1 MAAALK
7 KLADSFLEDK
17 LSWEPSTFLGSV
29 RELVDR
35 EETAAVLEILQ
46 NDHYK
51 ELVESVAWDLFPIIT
66 PHVTD
71 TETNNEVYNNSA
83 QMLNTLAEIGKPKE
97 MILGYL
103 EQLDRFLDDGSYR
116 TLLRPLSTVL
126 MRFGLTKS
134 YHLNQSFLLLYAH
147 LQTIKFPSTQ
157 GLDEK
162 QRRLLLEDPDVLR
175 LGRSTIAV
183 LEFLAPFIFQVEEML
198 YGNAR
203 ELSELERTEVENSKI
218 EIAKLL
224 IKILDYPLARTDL
237 AWKATEEDSDVPRH
251 KSDFRLCAEQ
261 VMTYL
266 SRLQFSFNQLLCYGR
281 DFNLPVAPSTE
292 ADDLLEDDQGPGD
305 ITGLPALG
313 LGCFVYLVQVEEME
327 DDRLPAVYSCDHLLQ
342 LTNMYIAALL
352 RKAEEEPVFKGLSL
366 LSLLV
371 EGIEDGGLHHRILDN
386 TFYEDLP
393 QMLSVVM
400 VMSPLNIVRQ
410 EALKVFPV
418 YIRKFDWKGRYRLL
432 QLLLKNTVHSGVCG
446 MVIGM
451 VKDYVHHTLQH
462 HDNDWFVGHRLGD
475 LFSLI
480 FSLPNGAESDMLE
493 LSDKVMA
500 ALNCLRFLLL
510 RDSASV
516 NETGIW
522 SHIPHI
528 ERGFIDPLH
537 TGINLSIAHYQT
549 RMTALM
555 DEHKARGKNKSG
567 PVPSGSL
574 TVAGHQLP
582 VMPPSQQMHVMKS
595 ACFTYE
601 LMQSIV
607 GRVRDILSAN
617 ERSSDPPRSEVKDE
631 SMS

>member
-1 MAAALK
+1 MAAELK
-7 KLADSFLEDK
+7 KLADNFLEDQS
-17 LSWEPSTFLGSV
+17 SWEPSLFLGAV

-35 EETAAVLEILQ
+35 EETSAVLEILQ
-46 NDHYK
+46 NGSYK
-51 ELVESVAWDLFPIIT
+51 ALVETVAWDLLPIIT
-66 PHVTD
+66 PHVSD
-71 TETNNEVYNNSA
+71 TETNNDVYKDSA
-83 QMLNTLAEIGKPKE
+83 QILNDLAEIGKPKE

-103 EQLDRFLDDGSYR
+103 EQLDRFLDDGTYR
-116 TLLRPLSTVL
+116 ILLKPLSTVL

-134 YHLNQSFLLLYAH
+134 HQMNQSFILLHTH
-147 LQTIKFPSTQ
+147 LQTAKFPSSE

-162 QRRLLLEDPDVLR
+162 QRRLLLEDPGVHK
-175 LGRSTIAV
+175 LGRNTIAV
-183 LEFLAPFIFQVEEML
+183 LEFLAPFVFQVEQML
-198 YGNAR
+198 YGNVK
-203 ELSELERTEVENSKI
+203 ELSKLERIEVENSKI
-218 EIAKLL
+218 EIAKFL
-224 IKILDYPLARTDL
+224 IRILDYPLARTDL
-237 AWKATEEDSDVPRH
+237 AWKETEEDSDKPRY
-251 KSDFRLCAEQ
+251 KTDFRLCAEQ
-261 VMTYL
+261 AMTYL
-266 SRLQFSFNQLLCYGR
+266 SRLQFSFNQLLCYGKE
-281 DFNLPVAPSTE
+281 FNLPIAPSSE
-292 ADDLLEDDQGPGD
+292 ADDLGEEDLGPGD
-305 ITGLPALG
+305 IKGLPVLG
-313 LGCFVYLVQVEEME
+313 LGCFVYLVKVEELRE
-327 DDRLPAVYSCDHLLQ
+327 DRLPNVYSSEYLLQ
-342 LTNMYIAALL
+342 LTSVYIAALL
-352 RKAEEEPVFKGLSL
+352 RRPEEEPVLKGLYL

-371 EGIEDGGLHHRILDN
+371 DGIEDAALHHRLLDN

-400 VMSPLNIVRQ
+400 VMSPLNTIRQ
-410 EALKVFPV
+410 AALRVFSV

-451 VKDYVHHTLQH
+451 VKDNVHHTLQH
-462 HDNDWFVGHRLGD
+462 RDNEWFVGQRLGD

-510 RDSASV
+510 RDLVSV

-528 ERGFIDPLH
+528 EQGFIAPLH
-537 TGINLSIAHYQT
+537 TGIKLSMAHYQA
-549 RMTALM
+549 RMTAVVN
-555 DEHKARGKNKSG
+555 EHKARGKNKSAA
-567 PVPSGSL
+567 VPTSTM

-595 ACFTYE
+595 ACHTYE

-617 ERSSDPPRSEVKDE
+617 ERSSEPQRSEVKGE